1 MLIPLVILIEPVKR
15 EHIVFFILTAIPHLS
30 LIRPARLRMLP
41 VFHVHPSMILL
52 LLQLECL
59 LYVES
64 RHLDSVLDFNRI
76 VNWLCLLLHHSL
88 LTLDSRRRVFDQHV
102 AAGAA
107 RVRFEVERAHVSVP

>member
-1 MLIPLVILIEPVKR
+1 LLIPLVILIEPVKC
-15 EHIVFFILTAIPHLS
+15 EHIIFFILTAIPDLS

-41 VFHVHPSMILL
+41 VFHVHPTTMILL

-64 RHLDSVLDFNRI
+64 GHLDPVLDFNRI

-88 LTLDSRRRVFDQHV
+88 LTLDSRRRVFYQHV

-107 RVRFEVERAHVSVP
+107 RVRFEVE